1 MYINSEECVGP
12 FATGC
17 CSGASRSPPY
27 PPKALAAAIWDL
39 VRASGR
45 AEKKKK
51 KVWCLVMIRKKTARG
66 SCANYWM
73 SRDTGTR
80 AETWRGLKG
89 TTLSIY
95 RLVRDLVAL
104 KSLMIRCFLQ
114 HGMFYNG
121 TSNSR
126 KFVRASERPPTVHGR
141 AHQHNRFDYD
151 GNISKTMY
159 ASAYLPIYTHPPTAI
174 KPRTSSSAARFK

>member
-1 MYINSEECVGP
+1 MAPSRRAAALERAALRRIP
-12 FATGC
+12 PRHWRRP
-17 CSGASRSPPY
+17 SGISL
-27 PPKALAAAIWDL
+27 ALAA
-39 VRASGR
+39 GPKE
-45 AEKKKK
+45 EKEGM
-51 KVWCLVMIRKKTARG
+51 VPGHDQKTACG
-66 SCANYWM
+66 SCANHWM

-104 KSLMIRCFLQ
+104 KSLMIGCFLQ
-114 HGMFYNG
+114 HEMFYNG

-126 KFVRASERPPTVHGR
+126 KFVRASERPPIVYGR
-141 AHQHNRFDYD
+141 THQHNRFDYD

-159 ASAYLPIYTHPPTAI
+159 ASAYSPIYTHPPTAI